1 MAITKLTGE
10 EIEANLKNLPHWEVK
25 DEKLHRELKFKDFV
39 QAWGFMTQAAMLAEQ
54 MDHHPEWQNVWNK
67 VIIDLTTHSAKGI
80 SRLDFE
86 LAEKMNTIADSM
98 GV

>member
-1 MAITKLTGE
+1 MAVTKLTSD
-10 EIEANLKNLPHWEVK
+10 EIEANLKSLSHWEVK

-86 LAEKMNTIADSM
+86 LAQKMNTIADSM